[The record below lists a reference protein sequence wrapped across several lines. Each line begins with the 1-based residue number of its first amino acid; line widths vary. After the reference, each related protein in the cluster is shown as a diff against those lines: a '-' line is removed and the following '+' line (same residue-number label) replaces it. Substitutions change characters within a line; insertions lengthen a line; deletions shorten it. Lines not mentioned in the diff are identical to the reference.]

1 LNIYVQMLER
11 MALIAL
17 AAYIYSQSHLF
28 INLLKVDLKLKDRVG
43 FILFFSTLSI
53 LGTYTAINL
62 QPYAL
67 ANTRPIG
74 AFMAGYVGGPVIGL
88 IVGAIAGTHRF
99 MLGGYTAFACALS
112 TIVEGLMGAVARK
125 YSKDGD
131 FSILSG
137 FIGTAIAEILQMLII
152 LTFARPLEYSVPLV
166 ASIGL
171 PMILIN
177 SLGVAI
183 FIMIIKN
190 TREGYRRIGA
200 VHSQQVLNI
209 AGRTI
214 NYLRSGLDRETA
226 KNVAEIICEIG
237 DVRGAFVADNKEL
250 LANNGIIDDDEL
262 ISEKLLDYY
271 KDPDFRTMEFVKG
284 DKKIMYYCVPIYSI
298 DYTFEGVIGLQLK
311 SNKSI
316 GNDYFKDFAK
326 ELSELLSNQLEI
338 YKLNLLAQKASVAEF
353 KALRAQI
360 EPHFLFNALNTIA
373 SFCRSNPNRARE
385 LIMDLSHYFRK
396 TLNKREDFIPLREE
410 IFFIDSYLSIEK
422 ARFGKRLAIEMDIP
436 QELEDI
442 KMPVYLLQPLI
453 ENSIKHGILPKAE
466 GGVVNVKAEATGD
479 IVEFSVL
486 DNGVGMSEKKVKEVT
501 RNWPGIGLKN
511 VNERLKL
518 LYGEENGLKISS
530 TPDVGTVVSFRILK
544 EVMAPS
550 E

>member
-1 LNIYVQMLER
+1 

-28 INLLKVDLKLKDRVG
+28 MNLLKTNFKVKDKVG
-43 FILFFSTLSI
+43 LILFFSTLSI
-53 LGTYTAINL
+53 IGTYTAVSL

-74 AFMAGYVGGPVIGL
+74 SFMAGYVGGPVVGL
-88 IVGAIAGTHRF
+88 IVGALAGSHRF

-137 FIGTAIAEILQMLII
+137 FVGTAIAEMLQMLII

-214 NYLRSGLDRETA
+214 NYLRNGLDRETA

-237 DVRGAFVADNKEL
+237 DVKGAFVANSKEL
-250 LANNGIIDDDEL
+250 LANNGTIKDDAV
-262 ISEKLLDYY
+262 IYEKLLDYY
-271 KDPDFRTMEFVKG
+271 KNPDFRKMEFSAG
-284 DKKIMYYCVPIYSI
+284 ERKILYYCVPIYSI
-298 DYTFEGVIGLQLK
+298 DQTFEGVIGLQLK
-311 SNKSI
+311 STKSI
-316 GNDYFKDFAK
+316 GDDYFRDFAK
-326 ELSELLSNQLEI
+326 ELSELLSNQMEI

-373 SFCRSNPNRARE
+373 SFCRSNPKRARE
-385 LIMDLSHYFRK
+385 LIVDLSHYFRK

-410 IFFIDSYLSIEK
+410 MFFLDSYLSIEK
-422 ARFGKRLAIEMDIP
+422 ARFGKRLAIEVVIP
-436 QELEDI
+436 KELEDI

-466 GGVVNVKAEATGD
+466 GGQVNVKVEAIGD
-479 IVEFSVL
+479 IVEFSVQ
-486 DNGVGMSEKKVKEVT
+486 DNGVGMSEKKVQEVT
-501 RNWPGIGLKN
+501 QNWPGIGLKN

-518 LYGEENGLKISS
+518 LYGDGNGLKISS
-530 TPDVGTVVSFRILK
+530 ATDMGTVVSFKILK
-544 EVMAPS
+544 EVIAPS

>member
-28 INLLKVDLKLKDRVG
+28 TNLLKIDLKIKDRVG

-53 LGTYTAINL
+53 LGTYTAISL
-62 QPYAL
+62 HPYAL

-88 IVGAIAGTHRF
+88 IVGAIAGSHRF
-99 MLGGYTAFACALS
+99 LLGGYTAFACALS

-137 FIGTAIAEILQMLII
+137 FVGTAIAEMLQMIII

-177 SLGVAI
+177 SLGVAV

-190 TREGYRRIGA
+190 AREGYRRIGA

-214 NYLRSGLDRETA
+214 NYLRNGLDRETA

-237 DVRGAFVADNKEL
+237 DVKGAFVADSKEL
-250 LANNGIIDDDEL
+250 LANNGTIKDQDIY
-262 ISEKLLDYY
+262 EKLLDYY
-271 KDPDFRTMEFVKG
+271 RNPDFRTMEFMKS
-284 DKKIMYYCVPIYSI
+284 DKKILYYCVPIYSI

-311 SNKSI
+311 TVKSL
-316 GNDYFKDFAK
+316 GDDYFKDFAK

-360 EPHFLFNALNTIA
+360 EPHFLFNALNTIS

-385 LIMDLSHYFRK
+385 LIVDLSHYFRK

-410 IFFIDSYLSIEK
+410 MFFLDSYLSIEK
-422 ARFGKRLAIEMDIP
+422 ARFGKRLTIDIEVP
-436 QELEDI
+436 EELQDL
-442 KMPVYLLQPLI
+442 KMPVYILQPLI

-466 GGVVNVKAEATGD
+466 GGIVSVKAEAAGES
-479 IVEFSVL
+479 VEFSVR
-486 DNGVGMSEKKVKEVT
+486 DNGIGMSEKKVQEVT
-501 RNWPGIGLKN
+501 EYWPGIGLKN

-530 TPDVGTVVSFRILK
+530 VPDTGTVVSFKIFK
-544 EVMAPS
+544 EVMAPG